1 MPSHEHTQITVNTT
15 IPRGEQLADY
25 IATARQRAL
34 PVALWQAV
42 RRALID
48 HLGCAIGA
56 IHDPAVRAVHR
67 AAAHWQAHG
76 AARVYLGELTTPAL
90 AALVN
95 GTMAHA
101 MDYDDTHPGGA
112 GHPGGPCWSTALA
125 LANETPEGHRR
136 VVPAFVTGYEVMA
149 RLGGGGPPGVG
160 RSLQRRGFHPTS
172 VVGRVGAAATA
183 CVMLGLDHAAVAHA
197 LGAAATMTGG
207 LLGSF
212 GTHGKPFH
220 AGKAAMDGILAAQLA
235 SEGFLAATDLY
246 EPGQGLLG
254 AFIQDGK
261 AFVPPLDFTYWELAH
276 NGLKLY
282 ASCRATHA
290 SIQAARSLAPRIGSR
305 AIRHVCARIHPNG
318 LVTAGRL
325 APASALEAKF
335 SIPFCIALALRGY
348 TLGVEDFVDTV
359 FADERV
365 TNIVPVV
372 KLEPVDGQ
380 PAHEAHLLVELEDG
394 ERLQAS
400 TEIVR
405 GVPENPISETEL
417 GEKFHALTEPV
428 LGKTRALELYRLAC
442 AIDEEENLQL
452 LLDALAPTSPK

>member
-1 MPSHEHTQITVNTT
+1 MSATT
-15 IPRGEQLADY
+15 TRGDQLADY
-25 IATARQRAL
+25 IAAARQRAL
-34 PVALWQAV
+34 PAALWPAVRRALLDHLGCAVGAAHDPAVQAV
-42 RRALID
+42 RRA
-48 HLGCAIGA
+48 
-56 IHDPAVRAVHR
+56 
-67 AAAHWQAHG
+67 AARWQARG
-76 AARVYLGELTTPAL
+76 AARVYLGELAAPAL

-125 LANETPEGHRR
+125 LANATPDGHRR
-136 VVPAFVTGYEVMA
+136 AVPAFVTGYEVMA

-172 VVGRVGAAATA
+172 AVGRVGAAAVA
-183 CVMLGLDHAAVAHA
+183 CVMLGLDRAAVAHA
-197 LGAAATMTGG
+197 LGAAATMAGG

-212 GTHGKPFH
+212 GTHSKPFH

-235 SEGFLAATDLY
+235 SEGFIAATDLY

-261 AFVPPLDFTYWELAH
+261 AFVPPLDFTYWELFN

-305 AIRHVCARIHPNG
+305 AVRRVHARIHPNG

-325 APASALEAKF
+325 APTTALEAKF

-348 TLGVEDFVDTV
+348 TLGAKDFVDTV
-359 FADERV
+359 FADERA
-365 TNIVPVV
+365 TRIVPTV

-394 ERLQAS
+394 ECLRAS

-405 GVPENPISETEL
+405 GVPENPISEAEL
-417 GEKFHALTEPV
+417 EEKFHALTEPV
-428 LGKTRALELYRLAC
+428 IGKTRARKLYRLAY
-442 AIDEEENLQL
+442 AIDKEENLQP
-452 LLDALAPTSPK
+452 LLDALAPTSNPV